1 MRIFFLICL
10 HCTCG
15 LYINKFPHV
24 FKHADIILAHKRK
37 EKTKDKTTYWAA
49 SILPNLSK
57 IQKKI
62 RHVSQVNVDSAK
74 DIVLIIAC

>member
-57 IQKKI
+57 IQEKNKTLFP
-62 RHVSQVNVDSAK
+62 SQ
-74 DIVLIIAC
+74 CGFC